1 MRARGRKEG
10 VITAFFALV
19 LLLVI
24 AMFLCLAE
32 SARLTACNRIGQSIL
47 RFGTKSLLGS
57 YDLALYEN
65 YHIFGRSMGEEDEAK
80 KELSQELSWYMKQ
93 NLSGNS
99 WLSLQ
104 ADKPEITEISTLTKE
119 DGAMF
124 YAQAIQYEKY
134 REVKEF
140 AEWIVSAVQET
151 KKAEKVGVLIQKSLE
166 ASESAAKAEATLTE
180 LLGCLDGF
188 VVEEGALVRSF
199 FGKLKTVENFAK
211 KLVPYGAGEWILAG
225 NSELYAVQKKNY
237 HDPVRELEAIIEIQK
252 RIGSLEESIS
262 YMQKQYE
269 LLYWDSQNTEPTGQ
283 GSKKE
288 ENNEEREEA
297 KQEEQDNERGEEI
310 AERIQQLSESIS
322 AMENERSA
330 SQNILRTQLS
340 NIREKIE
347 GARASSQK
355 ALELLLRLEME
366 RDMAREELTAYGA
379 ELSEF
384 SGEVP
389 DALYKELTRQNTE
402 IITNFSNKNSIG
414 ILEDIEGMRKALED
428 NLILFDATLACI
440 GNVEANSFDG
450 VQVISGITAAAA
462 NLLSLNLRGL
472 VLDYG
477 KVTVPERNNPYP
489 KLAKKFFKYG
499 ILSLVVDEEDR
510 ISGGRLPDSH
520 LPSALYTKEKESGGK
535 FSFRKLFGEDGEDAF
550 SLSFGDTDGF
560 LTKAAG
566 EMTEEYLYLSYLKR
580 HFAAFADENDLSA
593 SMKEAEGLLYQL
605 EYIIE
610 GEESDKDNLSEIA
623 TKIFLVRFAV
633 NLAVIFASHESRAEI
648 KTAAATAVGFTGI
661 GALIIFAELLIGM
674 LWAAECALTEVGGLF
689 LSGEVPFFPTS
700 RSLAVPF
707 NKLSR
712 VSKEFWQQSAKK
724 YTKSKADGILKNYR
738 EYLYLFLILENRQ
751 LRTMRTM
758 DVIQQTMQLK
768 YDKNFLMQNCIYS
781 LETKVEITIPYL
793 FLPVMGIQSGEGIR
807 QEKKAGISY

>member
-65 YHIFGRSMGEEDEAK
+65 YHIFGRSMGEEEEAK
-80 KELSQELSWYMKQ
+80 KELSRELSWYMRQ

-99 WLSLQ
+99 WLSLR
-104 ADKPEITEISTLTKE
+104 ADKPEITEVSTLTKG

-140 AEWIVSAVQET
+140 AEGILSAVQET

-180 LLGCLDGF
+180 LFGCLDGF

-199 FGKLKTVENFAK
+199 FGRLKTVENFPK
-211 KLVPYGAGEWILAG
+211 KLVPHGAGEWILAG
-225 NSELYAVQKKNY
+225 NSELYAAQKENY
-237 HDPVRELEAIIEIQK
+237 RDPVRELEAIIEIQE

-269 LLYWDSQNTEPTGQ
+269 LLYWSSQNTEQ
-283 GSKKE
+283 ESKGEEDKE
-288 ENNEEREEA
+288 KGEEA
-297 KQEEQDNERGEEI
+297 RDNDQKEEI
-310 AERIQQLSESIS
+310 AKRIQQLSESIS

-340 NIREKIE
+340 NVREKIE
-347 GARASSQK
+347 GARTSSQK
-355 ALELLLRLEME
+355 ALELLSRLEME
-366 RDMAREELTAYGA
+366 RDMAREELTIYGT

-389 DALYKELTRQNTE
+389 DILYEELTRQNTE
-402 IITNFSNKNSIG
+402 ILTNFSNKNSIG

-440 GNVEANSFDG
+440 GNAEANSFDG
-450 VQVISGITAAAA
+450 VQVISGVTAAAA
-462 NLLSLNLRGL
+462 NLLSLNIRGL
-472 VLDYG
+472 ILDYG
-477 KVTVPERNNPYP
+477 KITVPERNNPYP

-499 ILSLVVDEEDR
+499 ILSLVVEEEDK
-510 ISGGRLPDSH
+510 ISRGRLSDSH
-520 LPSALYTKEKESGGK
+520 LPSALYTEEKKNGGK
-535 FSFRKLFGEDGEDAF
+535 FSFRKLFGEDGGEAF
-550 SLSFGDTDGF
+550 SPSFGDTDGF

-566 EMTEEYLYLSYLKR
+566 EVAEEYLYLSYLKR
-580 HFAAFADENDLSA
+580 HFAAFADENDLPA
-593 SMKEAEGLLYQL
+593 FAEEAEGLLYQL
-605 EYIIE
+605 EYIIA

-623 TKIFLVRFAV
+623 TKIFLARFAV

-648 KTAAATAVGFTGI
+648 KTAAAAAVGFTGI

-700 RSLAVPF
+700 KSLAVPF
-707 NKLSR
+707 SELSR

-724 YTKSKADGILKNYR
+724 YTESKVNGILKNYR
-738 EYLYLFLILENRQ
+738 EYLYLFLILENRE

-758 DVIQQTMQLK
+758 DIIQQTMQLK
-768 YDKNFLMQNCIYS
+768 YDRSFLMQNCIYS
-781 LETKVEITIPYL
+781 LETKAEITIPYL
-793 FLPVMGIQSGEGIR
+793 FLPVIGIQSGEGIR